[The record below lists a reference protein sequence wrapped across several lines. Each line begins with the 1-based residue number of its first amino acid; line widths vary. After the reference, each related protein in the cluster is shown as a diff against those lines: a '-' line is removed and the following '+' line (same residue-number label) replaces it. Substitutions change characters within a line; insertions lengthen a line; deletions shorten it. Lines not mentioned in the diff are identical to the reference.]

1 MCIPVLHRMTHK
13 TKGIVL
19 RTIHYGETSVITTVY
34 TELFGLQSYIVKGV
48 RQVTKRSSSKQMY
61 FQAGAILEMEVYHN
75 ELKNLQFIKEFK
87 WSYLYNKILF
97 DVVRTAI
104 AQFMIE
110 CFLHTVKQPE
120 ANPEL
125 YYLLEGSLLQADKAT
140 DAVAANLPLYFILHL
155 AADSGFQLQ
164 GVYAGETP
172 FLDLKEG
179 VFINAGNEHLDI
191 VAGFVAETISGLQ
204 QIIFYNDLENIQL
217 NRQSR
222 HVVLDAL
229 LRFISLH
236 FTDFKELK
244 SLAILKEVLE

>member
-1 MCIPVLHRMTHK
+1 MTHK

-19 RTIHYGETSVITTVY
+19 RTINYGETSVITTVY

-48 RQVTKRSSSKQMY
+48 RQSTRRSPSKQIY
-61 FQAGAILEMEVYHN
+61 FQPAAILEMVAYHN

-87 WSYLYNKILF
+87 WSYLYSKILF

-110 CFLHTVKQPE
+110 LFLHAVKQPE

-125 YYLLEGSLLQADKAT
+125 FYLLEGSLLQADKGSDT
-140 DAVAANLPLYFILHL
+140 ITANLPMYFILHL

-164 GVYAGETP
+164 GAYTDETP
-172 FLDLKEG
+172 VLDLQEG
-179 VFINAGNEHLDI
+179 AYTDVSNEHANI
-191 VAGFVAETISGLQ
+191 VTGFVAETISKLQ
-204 QIIFYNDLENIQL
+204 HIIFYNDLENITL
-217 NRQSR
+217 DREGRRQA
-222 HVVLDAL
+222 LDAL

-244 SLAILKEVLE
+244 SLPVLKEILE